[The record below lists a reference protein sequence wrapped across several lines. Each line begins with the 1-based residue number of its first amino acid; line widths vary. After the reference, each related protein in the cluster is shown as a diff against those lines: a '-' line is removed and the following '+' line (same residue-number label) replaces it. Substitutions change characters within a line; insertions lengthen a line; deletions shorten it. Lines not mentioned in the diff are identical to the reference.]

1 MRRRMQM
8 EPWRSEEVFV
18 FGCYG
23 RRLVVVHAG
32 KFVEGI

>member
-18 FGCYG
+18 S
-23 RRLVVVHAG
+23 VATAG
-32 KFVEGI
+32 V